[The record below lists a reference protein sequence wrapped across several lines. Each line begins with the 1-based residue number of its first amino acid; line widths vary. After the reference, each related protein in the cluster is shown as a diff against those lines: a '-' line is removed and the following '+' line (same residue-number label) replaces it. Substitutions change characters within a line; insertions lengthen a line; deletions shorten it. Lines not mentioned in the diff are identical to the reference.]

1 MMNNPKSEP
10 YYSYLIRLGYVFC
23 NYSKDCAPSYLVQVL
38 CLMQETTNIKG
49 KSFGMMERNGQAR
62 FLSWKDFL
70 YSVVDRMPERERAEN
85 RCKIEVM
92 PEITE
97 SSFIFT
103 DCNMANFV
111 FNMGL
116 VTYFYGHYIFM
127 RKTAGTKECLP

>member
-62 FLSWKDFL
+62 FLSWKDF
-70 YSVVDRMPERERAEN
+70 Y
-85 RCKIEVM
+85 
-92 PEITE
+92 
-97 SSFIFT
+97 
-103 DCNMANFV
+103 
-111 FNMGL
+111 
-116 VTYFYGHYIFM
+116 
-127 RKTAGTKECLP
+127 TALWIECLKENVPKIVAR

>member
-1 MMNNPKSEP
+1 
-10 YYSYLIRLGYVFC
+10 
-23 NYSKDCAPSYLVQVL
+23 
-38 CLMQETTNIKG
+38 
-49 KSFGMMERNGQAR
+49 MMERNGQAR